1 MVNGDDLPFLE
12 KLVYG
17 ISAIL
22 AWIGVKSYTVGGTV
36 SDFKGELKNLKERL
50 DGREEQCPKLQE
62 AMFERLSNMVYI
74 SIDKNINA
82 VVLEQTKVL
91 AEMNQRLA
99 LIAQSHKDLSRK
111 VSELGQQK
119 IIIANP
125 HDTGHRR
132 RTTDPQ
138 EERDGFQ

>member
-22 AWIGVKSYTVGGTV
+22 AWVGVKSYTVGGTV

-62 AMFERLSNMVYI
+62 AMFERLSNMVYS
-74 SIDKNINA
+74 SIDKNINV

-91 AEMNQRLA
+91 GDMSKQLA
-99 LIAQSHKDLSRK
+99 LLAQSHDLLTQK
-111 VSELGQQK
+111 VSELSNRTITVK
-119 IIIANP
+119 NP
-125 HDTGHRR
+125 NDTGQRR
-132 RTTDPQ
+132 RVTDLVGT
-138 EERDGFQ
+138 E

>member
-22 AWIGVKSYTVGGTV
+22 AWIGVKSYTVGGAV

-50 DGREEQCPKLQE
+50 DVREEQCPKLQE
-62 AMFERLSNMVYI
+62 ALFEKLSNMLYS
-74 SIDKNINA
+74 SIDKNINV

-91 AEMNQRLA
+91 GEMSKQMA
-99 LIAQSHKDLSRK
+99 LLAQSHDLLTQKVSDLSSRTITVK
-111 VSELGQQK
+111 
-119 IIIANP
+119 NP
-125 HDTGHRR
+125 NDTGQRR
-132 RTTDPQ
+132 RVTDLVG
-138 EERDGFQ
+138 D

>member
-22 AWIGVKSYTVGGTV
+22 AWVGVKSYTVGGTV

-62 AMFERLSNMVYI
+62 AMFERLSNMVYS
-74 SIDKNINA
+74 SIDKNINV

-91 AEMNQRLA
+91 GDMSKQLA
-99 LIAQSHKDLSRK
+99 LLAQSHDLLTQK
-111 VSELGQQK
+111 VSELSNRTITVK
-119 IIIANP
+119 NP
-125 HDTGHRR
+125 NDTGQRR
-132 RTTDPQ
+132 RVTDLV
-138 EERDGFQ
+138 ETE

>member
-62 AMFERLSNMVYI
+62 AMFERLSNMVYS
-74 SIDKNINA
+74 SIDKSINV

-91 AEMNQRLA
+91 GDMSKQMA
-99 LIAQSHKDLSRK
+99 LLAQSHDLLTQK
-111 VSELGQQK
+111 VSELSNRTITIKNPSDNGQ
-119 IIIANP
+119 
-125 HDTGHRR
+125 RR
-132 RTTDPQ
+132 RVTDLV
-138 EERDGFQ
+138 ETE

>member
-62 AMFERLSNMVYI
+62 ALFERLSSMLYS
-74 SIDKNINA
+74 SIDKNINV

-91 AEMNQRLA
+91 GEVSKQMA
-99 LIAQSHKDLSRK
+99 LLAQSHDLLTQK
-111 VSELGQQK
+111 VSELSNRTITVK
-119 IIIANP
+119 NP
-125 HDTGHRR
+125 NDTGQRR
-132 RTTDPQ
+132 RVTDLVGT
-138 EERDGFQ
+138 E

>member
-62 AMFERLSNMVYI
+62 ALFERLSSMLYS
-74 SIDKNINA
+74 SIDKNINV

-91 AEMNQRLA
+91 GEMSKQMA
-99 LIAQSHKDLSRK
+99 LLAQSHDLLTQK
-111 VSELGQQK
+111 VSELSNRTITIKNPSDNGQ
-119 IIIANP
+119 
-125 HDTGHRR
+125 RR
-132 RTTDPQ
+132 RVTDLVGT
-138 EERDGFQ
+138 E

>member
-1 MVNGDDLPFLE
+1 MVNGDDLSFLE

-62 AMFERLSNMVYI
+62 ALFEKLSNMLYS
-74 SIDKNINA
+74 SIDKNINV

-91 AEMNQRLA
+91 GEMSKQMA
-99 LIAQSHKDLSRK
+99 LLAQSHDLLTQK
-111 VSELGQQK
+111 VSELSNRTITIKNPSDNGQ
-119 IIIANP
+119 
-125 HDTGHRR
+125 RR
-132 RTTDPQ
+132 RLTDFV
-138 EERDGFQ
+138 ETE

>member
-36 SDFKGELKNLKERL
+36 SEFKSDLKTLKERL
-50 DGREEQCPKLQE
+50 DEREEQCPKLQE
-62 AMFERLSNMVYI
+62 ALFEKLSNMLYS
-74 SIDKNINA
+74 SIDKNINV

-91 AEMNQRLA
+91 GEMSKQMA
-99 LIAQSHKDLSRK
+99 LLAQSHDLLTQKVSDLSNRTITVK
-111 VSELGQQK
+111 
-119 IIIANP
+119 NP
-125 HDTGHRR
+125 NDTGQRR
-132 RTTDPQ
+132 RVTDLVGT
-138 EERDGFQ
+138 E

>member
-62 AMFERLSNMVYI
+62 AMFERLSNMVYS
-74 SIDKNINA
+74 SIDKSINV

-91 AEMNQRLA
+91 GEMSKQLA
-99 LIAQSHKDLSRK
+99 LLAQSHDLLTQK
-111 VSELGQQK
+111 VSELSNRTITVK
-119 IIIANP
+119 NP
-125 HDTGHRR
+125 NDTGQRR
-132 RTTDPQ
+132 RVTDLVGT
-138 EERDGFQ
+138 E

>member
-1 MVNGDDLPFLE
+1 MVNGDDLSFLE

-62 AMFERLSNMVYI
+62 ALFEKLSNMLYS
-74 SIDKNINA
+74 SIDKNINV

-91 AEMNQRLA
+91 GEMSKQMA
-99 LIAQSHKDLSRK
+99 LLAQSHDLLTQKVSDLSNRTITVK
-111 VSELGQQK
+111 
-119 IIIANP
+119 NP
-125 HDTGHRR
+125 NDTGQRR
-132 RTTDPQ
+132 RVTDLVGT
-138 EERDGFQ
+138 E

>member
-62 AMFERLSNMVYI
+62 AMFERLSNMVYS
-74 SIDKNINA
+74 SIDKSINV

-91 AEMNQRLA
+91 GDMSKQLA
-99 LIAQSHKDLSRK
+99 LLAQSHDLLTQK
-111 VSELGQQK
+111 VSELSNRTITVK
-119 IIIANP
+119 NP
-125 HDTGHRR
+125 NDTGQRR
-132 RTTDPQ
+132 RVTDLVGT
-138 EERDGFQ
+138 E

>member
-62 AMFERLSNMVYI
+62 AMFERLSNMVYS
-74 SIDKNINA
+74 SIDKSINV

-91 AEMNQRLA
+91 GDMSKQLA
-99 LIAQSHKDLSRK
+99 LLAQSHDLLTQK
-111 VSELGQQK
+111 VSELSNRTITVK
-119 IIIANP
+119 NP
-125 HDTGHRR
+125 NDTGQR
-132 RTTDPQ
+132 
-138 EERDGFQ
+138 

>member
-1 MVNGDDLPFLE
+1 MLNGDDLPFLE

-22 AWIGVKSYTVGGTV
+22 AWVGVKSYTVGGTV

-62 AMFERLSNMVYI
+62 ALFERLSNMLYS
-74 SIDKNINA
+74 SIDKNINV

-91 AEMNQRLA
+91 GEMSKQMA
-99 LIAQSHKDLSRK
+99 LLAQSHDLLTQKVADLSNRTITVK
-111 VSELGQQK
+111 
-119 IIIANP
+119 NP
-125 HDTGHRR
+125 NDTGQRR
-132 RTTDPQ
+132 RVTDLVGD
-138 EERDGFQ
+138 E

>member
-22 AWIGVKSYTVGGTV
+22 AWVGVKSYTVGGTV
-36 SDFKGELKNLKERL
+36 SEFKSDLKTLKERL

-62 AMFERLSNMVYI
+62 ALFEKLSNMLYS
-74 SIDKNINA
+74 SIDKNINV

-91 AEMNQRLA
+91 GEMSKQMA
-99 LIAQSHKDLSRK
+99 LLAQSHDLLTQKVSDLSNRTITVK
-111 VSELGQQK
+111 
-119 IIIANP
+119 NP
-125 HDTGHRR
+125 NDTGQRR
-132 RTTDPQ
+132 RVTDL
-138 EERDGFQ
+138 EGTE